1 MEGYL
6 STVVDL
12 TKQVKPSFAL
22 PPTVKCSKTERRK
35 VCVCVYQKPLTEQ
48 QLLIYCHSVSTGGCN
63 VIPELNTVYVEIFMV
78 DKFSQISRHSLSALM
93 RLK

>member
-12 TKQVKPSFAL
+12 NKQVKPSFAL
-22 PPTVKCSKTERRK
+22 PPTVKRQQNRRK
-35 VCVCVYQKPLTEQ
+35 EVFVYQKPLTEQ

-78 DKFSQISRHSLSALM
+78 DKFSHIS
-93 RLK
+93 